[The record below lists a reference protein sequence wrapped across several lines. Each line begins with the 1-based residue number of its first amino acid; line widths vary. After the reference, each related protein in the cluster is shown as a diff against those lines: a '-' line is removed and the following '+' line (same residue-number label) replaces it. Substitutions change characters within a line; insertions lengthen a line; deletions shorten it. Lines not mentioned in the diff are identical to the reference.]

1 MEIPDPSLLML
12 RSLMIRV
19 KLQTVAPQISFM
31 WMTGKRWTRS
41 TTSSLNFSRST
52 YPEFEGVISPS
63 PTNQKCR
70 IMSKWVQFYHK
81 INKFD
86 LVNMRFTDEFSVVE
100 MYGTDSI
107 LPVDGRF
114 NMSSIRAEIQK
125 YIESME
131 KIKSFDPCAFSI
143 LTGSSIL
150 CASESPVY
158 NL

>member
-1 MEIPDPSLLML
+1 M
-12 RSLMIRV
+12 
-19 KLQTVAPQISFM
+19 K
-31 WMTGKRWTRS
+31 
-41 TTSSLNFSRST
+41 
-52 YPEFEGVISPS
+52 
-63 PTNQKCR
+63 
-70 IMSKWVQFYHK
+70 KWVQFYHK

>member
-1 MEIPDPSLLML
+1 
-12 RSLMIRV
+12 
-19 KLQTVAPQISFM
+19 
-31 WMTGKRWTRS
+31 
-41 TTSSLNFSRST
+41 
-52 YPEFEGVISPS
+52 
-63 PTNQKCR
+63 
-70 IMSKWVQFYHK
+70 MSKWVQFYHK

-86 LVNMRFTDEFSVVE
+86 LVNMRFIDEFSVVE

-131 KIKSFDPCAFSI
+131 KIKSFDPCAFTI
-143 LTGSSIL
+143 LTGPTIL

>member
-1 MEIPDPSLLML
+1 
-12 RSLMIRV
+12 
-19 KLQTVAPQISFM
+19 
-31 WMTGKRWTRS
+31 
-41 TTSSLNFSRST
+41 
-52 YPEFEGVISPS
+52 
-63 PTNQKCR
+63 
-70 IMSKWVQFYHK
+70 MSKWVKFYHK

-86 LVNMRFTDEFSVVE
+86 LVNMRFTEDFSIVE
-100 MYGTDSI
+100 MTGMDSI

-114 NMSSIRAEIQK
+114 NLSSIRAEIQK

-131 KIKSFDPCAFSI
+131 KFESFDPCAFSI

>member
-1 MEIPDPSLLML
+1 
-12 RSLMIRV
+12 
-19 KLQTVAPQISFM
+19 
-31 WMTGKRWTRS
+31 
-41 TTSSLNFSRST
+41 
-52 YPEFEGVISPS
+52 
-63 PTNQKCR
+63 
-70 IMSKWVQFYHK
+70 MSKWVQFYHK

>member
-1 MEIPDPSLLML
+1 
-12 RSLMIRV
+12 
-19 KLQTVAPQISFM
+19 
-31 WMTGKRWTRS
+31 
-41 TTSSLNFSRST
+41 
-52 YPEFEGVISPS
+52 
-63 PTNQKCR
+63 
-70 IMSKWVQFYHK
+70 MSKWVKFYHK

-131 KIKSFDPCAFSI
+131 KIKSFDPRAFSI
-143 LTGSSIL
+143 LTGPTIL
-150 CASESPVY
+150 SASESPVY

>member
-1 MEIPDPSLLML
+1 
-12 RSLMIRV
+12 
-19 KLQTVAPQISFM
+19 
-31 WMTGKRWTRS
+31 
-41 TTSSLNFSRST
+41 
-52 YPEFEGVISPS
+52 
-63 PTNQKCR
+63 
-70 IMSKWVQFYHK
+70 MSKWVRFYHK

-86 LVNMRFTDEFSVVE
+86 LVNMKFTEDFSIVE

-114 NMSSIRAEIQK
+114 NMSSIRAEIKK

-143 LTGSSIL
+143 LTGPTIL

>member
-1 MEIPDPSLLML
+1 
-12 RSLMIRV
+12 
-19 KLQTVAPQISFM
+19 
-31 WMTGKRWTRS
+31 
-41 TTSSLNFSRST
+41 
-52 YPEFEGVISPS
+52 
-63 PTNQKCR
+63 
-70 IMSKWVQFYHK
+70 MSKWVRFYHK

-86 LVNMRFTDEFSVVE
+86 LVNMKFTEDFSIVE

-114 NMSSIRAEIQK
+114 NMSSIRAEIKK

-131 KIKSFDPCAFSI
+131 KIESFDPCAFSI